1 MELVPSKITVLR
13 YFVYLSLPRV
23 STYRIVSRPLQFASS
38 ALEIFQERDSPYDML
53 KQVRE
58 LVI

>member
-1 MELVPSKITVLR
+1 MELVPSKITVFR
-13 YFVYLSLPRV
+13 YFLYLSLPRV
-23 STYRIVSRPLQFASS
+23 STYRTVSRLLQFASL